1 MNHQDK
7 GRISALCAVFLAAL
21 GPAAAAAPSPKMLV
35 ETIDLSGPAISPDG
49 RSVAFLQQQ
58 ASVDRNAYDA
68 AWYVQPL
75 DGGRPPLRVADG
87 GEPLRGSFGEA
98 LVEPPQWSPDGR
110 WIYYRALIGAAVQ
123 VWRAAR
129 DGSRAEPVTHDDA
142 DVVMFALGDDGR
154 RLLYTVGA
162 TRDAI
167 ERAEQDQADRGV
179 RIDSTVPLGQGVFR
193 SGYINGRLADER
205 YTAGW
210 MQVGG
215 LLDDQPKRSLV
226 VDLAT
231 GEVSPA
237 SDNDRRHAA
246 SRLPITTLKAAADA
260 TSAFDLRTRS
270 ALDGSIAFI
279 RYVGVGTSLQVARS
293 DDAATTIACPATVCT
308 EAGIGSVAWRP
319 GTDEVV
325 FTARDR
331 TSGVEALYD
340 WDVGRSRVRRITSD
354 AGLIGGGPGHNPG
367 EACAISV
374 DATACVVAAADSPP
388 RLERIDLVSGA
399 RAVLY
404 DPNQALIA
412 ARGPRAQALSWR
424 DSAGDAFTGW
434 YFPPATEPGAGP
446 APLFITYYSC
456 TGYLRG
462 GVGDEWPL
470 ASLAGAGIAAL
481 CIQQPPSDPFKPG
494 GARASYDIALG
505 GVRSVIDL
513 LARRGEIDPTRVGMG
528 GLSFGSEIVMWVMDH
543 SNLLAAASVASPVVT
558 PTYYRLH
565 QLMGPGFTE
574 GLRRHWGLG
583 TPEET
588 PDAWKALSPA
598 FHIKR
603 LQAPLLMQMPEQ
615 EYLNGLD
622 YIAPLEA
629 SATPA
634 ELYVFPHEP
643 HLKLEP
649 RHLFAAEDRNLDWF
663 RFWLQDYIDPD
674 PAKAAQ
680 YQRWTAMRAHA
691 AAAGQHPGRPAAGSS
706 SGARSAG

>member
-1 MNHQDK
+1 MTRQDK
-7 GRISALCAVFLAAL
+7 WRASALCAVSLTAL
-21 GPAAAAAPSPKMLV
+21 GTVAAAAPSPKMLV
-35 ETIDLSGPAISPDG
+35 ETIDLSSPAISPDG
-49 RSVAFLQQQ
+49 QSLAFLQQQ
-58 ASVDRNAYDA
+58 ASVDRNTYEAV
-68 AWYVQPL
+68 WYVEPL
-75 DGGRPPLRVADG
+75 DGGRPPARVADAG
-87 GEPLRGSFGEA
+87 AVLRGPFGEA

-110 WIYYRALIGAAVQ
+110 WIYYRALIGGAVQ
-123 VWRAAR
+123 VWRAAP
-129 DGSRAEPVTHDDA
+129 DGSHAEPVTRDDA
-142 DVVMFALGDDGR
+142 DVVDFALSEDGR

-167 ERAEQDQADRGV
+167 ERAEQDEADRGV

-193 SGYINGRLADER
+193 SGYLNGRLADER
-205 YTAGW
+205 YRGGW

-231 GEVSPA
+231 GEVRPA
-237 SDNDRRHAA
+237 SDEDRRLAT
-246 SRLPITTLKAAADA
+246 SRLPITALKAAPDA

-270 ALDGSIAFI
+270 GRDGSIAFI
-279 RYVGVGTSLQVARS
+279 RYVGVGASLQVARS
-293 DDAATTIACPATVCT
+293 ADAAATIACPAAACT
-308 EAGIGSVAWRP
+308 EAAIVSLAWRP
-319 GTDEVV
+319 GHDEVV

-331 TSGVEALYD
+331 ASGGEALYD
-340 WDVGRSRVRRITSD
+340 WAVDQGTVRQIASD
-354 AGLIGGGPGHNPG
+354 PGLIGGGRELNPS
-367 EACAISV
+367 ESCALSV
-374 DATACVVAAADSPP
+374 KAAACVVAAADEPP
-388 RLERIDLVSGA
+388 RLERIDVVSGA

-424 DSAGDAFTGW
+424 DSAGERFTGR
-434 YFPPATEPGAGP
+434 YFPPATKPGAGP

-456 TGYLRG
+456 HGYLRG

-470 ASLAGAGIAAL
+470 ASLAGDGIAAL
-481 CIQQPPSDPFKPG
+481 CIQQPPSDPAKPG
-494 GARASYDIALG
+494 GALASYDTALG
-505 GVRSVIDL
+505 GVRSAIAL
-513 LARRGEIDPTRVGMG
+513 LAGRGEIDPTRVGMG

-588 PDAWKALSPA
+588 PAAWKALSPA
-598 FHIKR
+598 FHVEQ

-622 YIAPLEA
+622 YIVPLEA

-663 RFWLQDYIDPD
+663 RFWLQGYVDPD
-674 PAKAAQ
+674 PAKAGQ
-680 YQRWTAMRAHA
+680 YQRWMAMRQRA
-691 AAAGQHPGRPAAGSS
+691 AAAGQHPGRPAVALPLGVSPAG
-706 SGARSAG
+706 